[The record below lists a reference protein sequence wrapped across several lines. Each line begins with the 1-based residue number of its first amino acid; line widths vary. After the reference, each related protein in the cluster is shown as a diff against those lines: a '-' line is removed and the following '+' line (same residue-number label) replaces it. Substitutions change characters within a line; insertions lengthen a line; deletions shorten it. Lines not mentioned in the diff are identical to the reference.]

1 MHLKF
6 KQFLRR
12 TNLCDAGAQ
21 SKESRV
27 DGRATEESVII
38 VVHYDARTRLLG
50 DGHFLFWT
58 QG

>member
-38 VVHYDARTRLLG
+38 VVHYDARTRLIG
-50 DGHFLFWT
+50 DGHFLF
-58 QG
+58 